1 MAQMPIQSLSGRAD
15 TLPAARP
22 VAIAGQPPPTL
33 ARTPYAVDNGGIP
46 GGLLRPGSIDQAL
59 FKAQLEAVQ
68 KGAAAAP
75 QAPQTPPHP
84 PAKARSFAGIPTLT
98 PAQLAALGVV
108 KEPGGKSLVLDIPA
122 QKPAAPGTSAGT
134 EADRFP
140 FLTRKSA
147 APAPLFSTA
156 PRPPMG
162 APTVEASPTASE
174 TPASTGTSEGTATD
188 ASAPEATAPPSA
200 VPAAATVAA
209 SVERGPIPGSRR
221 GADGVWELTRLPDKD
236 EREML
241 RGQKWRLVERADSRQ
256 LFFGPDGKFGW
267 DDFVDMIN
275 PLQHIPLVNLA
286 YRAITGDEIY
296 GAARMVDVAFGPLAG
311 MSTVAD
317 LVLRDTTGRGIAEN
331 AVAALFGPGDA
342 PNADAPTGD
351 APKGDAPTADAL
363 AGDVADINTASADRM
378 QLADAGPLRRGSNK

>member
-15 TLPAARP
+15 ALAAARP
-22 VAIAGQPPPTL
+22 PAIAGQPAATL
-33 ARTPYAVDNGGIP
+33 ARTPYAFDNGGIP

-59 FKAQLEAVQ
+59 FKAQLEAAQ

-75 QAPQTPPHP
+75 QTPAHPH
-84 PAKARSFAGIPTLT
+84 AKARSFAGIPNLT
-98 PAQLAALGVV
+98 PAQLAALGAV
-108 KEPGGKSLVLDIPA
+108 EETAGKSLMLDIPA
-122 QKPAAPGTSAGT
+122 QKPADAGT
-134 EADRFP
+134 GAGTQADRFP
-140 FLTRKSA
+140 FLTRKGAAAPLFSA
-147 APAPLFSTA
+147 APAAPTGAAPVEAAPAASESPSSTA
-156 PRPPMG
+156 SADTRETAADSNATE
-162 APTVEASPTASE
+162 APNMP
-174 TPASTGTSEGTATD
+174 
-188 ASAPEATAPPSA
+188 ATAP
-200 VPAAATVAA
+200 AAAPAQDA

-221 GADGVWELTRLPDKD
+221 GDDGVWELTRLPDKD

-241 RGQKWRLVERADSRQ
+241 RGQKWRLVEREESRQ

-317 LVLRDTTGRGIAEN
+317 LAVRDMTGTGIAEN
-331 AVAALFGPGDA
+331 AVAALFGPSDA
-342 PNADAPTGD
+342 PTADAPTGD
-351 APKGDAPTADAL
+351 AL
-363 AGDVADINTASADRM
+363 AGEVADINTASADRT
-378 QLADAGPLRRGSNK
+378 QLAAAEPFRRGSNK